1 MADATGPQKWTAR
14 RSAVDSNS
22 PLHEPHGRSIGRP
35 HSLGHS
41 VERAALAPL
50 LPGSQITPDYQGAKS
65 RLEEFLENDLPAALG
80 LEGFTDDLFAPGA
93 EDRAHWIK
101 TFYLLFRRPAFTADP
116 SFHRIALDEG
126 RNWETAVASDLSVVV
141 FDQIFPEL
149 VRALAAYDKKRPETL
164 LGSIWTKFA
173 KQPSLSST
181 DYCSFSTWKTAISYR
196 PEMTVTTTTDFAS
209 LSASP

>member
-1 MADATGPQKWTAR
+1 MSRADVQSDGHIRWGIL
-14 RSAVDSNS
+14 SN
-22 PLHEPHGRSIGRP
+22 GRHWR
-35 HSLGHS
+35 LY
-41 VERAALAPL
+41 
-50 LPGSQITPDYQGAKS
+50 YQGAKS
-65 RLEEFLENDLPAALG
+65 RLEEFLEIDLPAALG

-164 LGSIWTKFA
+164 TREYLDEVREAALT
-173 KQPSLSST
+173 LL
-181 DYCSFSTWKTAISYR
+181 YR
-196 PEMTVTTTTDFAS
+196 LLFVLYAEDRNLLPARDDVTTTTDFAS
-209 LSASP
+209 LSASTSRIGSMAETPSVRPPGHSTSTPANCFV